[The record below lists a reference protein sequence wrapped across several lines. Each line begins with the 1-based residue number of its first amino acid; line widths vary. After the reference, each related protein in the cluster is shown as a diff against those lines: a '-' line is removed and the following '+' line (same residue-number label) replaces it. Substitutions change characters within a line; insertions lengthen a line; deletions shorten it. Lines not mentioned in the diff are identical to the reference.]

1 MKSLS
6 LTLLLV
12 VGVGTTTLAQFGR
25 QFGGFG
31 PRGYPAKF
39 AREDSFGRASISAGR
54 SIRADAARRAARG
67 GPRTTPTPS

>member
-1 MKSLS
+1 MKAVS

-12 VGVGTTTLAQFGR
+12 MGVGTTALAQFGR

-39 AREDSFGRASISAGR
+39 ARADSGGLREAG
-54 SIRADAARRAARG
+54 IFAQAD
-67 GPRTTPTPS
+67 